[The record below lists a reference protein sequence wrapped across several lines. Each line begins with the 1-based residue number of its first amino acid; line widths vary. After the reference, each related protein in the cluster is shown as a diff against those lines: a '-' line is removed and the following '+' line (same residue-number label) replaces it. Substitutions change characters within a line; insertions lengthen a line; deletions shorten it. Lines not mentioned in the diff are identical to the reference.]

1 MKMVQSVSKF
11 LPRILK
17 GFAFAIFMSAFSA
30 FPEEQPQVLYPGISL
45 RQHELA
51 QETMHELFDLNW
63 NKADSLGG
71 EMRNIEQADNLPPLS
86 FMLRFAVPAWRI
98 LNNEFDSHKQEDSL
112 YKKLEPLRLECIRI
126 LHTGHFPD
134 STRPTRMF
142 LEAGINGFN
151 ATLIIRSKP
160 LMALK
165 EGLQS
170 YRTLDSLR
178 TIAPQMKD
186 LYLGMGLFQCAL
198 ANEPSFIGFAIHLFG
213 GLHVSLDSGLAYLRI
228 CSNEAY
234 YTRQGAREYLIQ
246 FLSPFKANESNE
258 KQLVFRMLEAEF
270 PRNPYYVFQE
280 IDENMA
286 FHRQVAFSDDFR
298 KWAIA
303 RVACLDTENSAV
315 RPYSNCVRW
324 QFSVM
329 DSTLV
334 PDFKPAPFAPQSC
347 FSFYPDFL
355 QAVKEKYLIETGGDL
370 GERQKRSMVHADH
383 KLRNKAFS
391 ILRKSDIT
399 VMLRDYYEWHMEDG
413 LQ

>member
-1 MKMVQSVSKF
+1 MINLSLRF
-11 LPRILK
+11 HRRLLT
-17 GFAFAIFMSAFSA
+17 GFALALLTSIFSA
-30 FPEEQPQVLYPGISL
+30 FPADQPLILYPGISQ

-51 QETMHELFDLNW
+51 QETMHELFDLRW
-63 NKADSLGG
+63 RQADSLGN
-71 EMRNIEQADNLPPLS
+71 EMRKIEQSDNLPPLS

-112 YKKLEPLRLECIRI
+112 YKRLEPLRLECIHI

-134 STRPTRMF
+134 SVRPTRMF

-160 LMALK
+160 LTALK

-186 LYLGMGLFQCAL
+186 IYLGMGLFQCAL

-213 GLHVSLDSGLAYLRI
+213 GLQVSLDSGLAYLRI

-246 FLSPFKANESNE
+246 FLSPFIATESKE
-258 KQLVFRMLEAEF
+258 KQTIFRMLEAEF

-286 FHRQVAFSDDFR
+286 FHRQIAFSNDFR
-298 KWAIA
+298 AWAIA
-303 RVACLDTENSAV
+303 KAATLDTENSSV
-315 RPYSNCVRW
+315 RPYANCVRW
-324 QFSVM
+324 QCIEI
-329 DSTLV
+329 DSTLIS
-334 PDFKPAPFAPQSC
+334 DIKPAPFVARSC
-347 FSFYPDFL
+347 LSFYPFFL
-355 QAVKEKYLIETGGDL
+355 QAAKAKYLIESSSGV
-370 GERQKRSMVHADH
+370 GERQRKSLVHVDH
-383 KLRNKAFS
+383 QLRNKAFA

-413 LQ
+413 LK

>member
-1 MKMVQSVSKF
+1 MCTLSA
-11 LPRILK
+11 LPAEK
-17 GFAFAIFMSAFSA
+17 TDA
-30 FPEEQPQVLYPGISL
+30 LYPGISR

-51 QETMHELFDLNW
+51 RETMHELFDLNW
-63 NKADSLGG
+63 RKADSLGS
-71 EMRNIEQADNLPPLS
+71 EMRKIEQSDHLPPLS

-98 LNNEFDSHKQEDSL
+98 LNNEFDSHTQEDSL
-112 YKKLEPLRLECIRI
+112 YKRLEPLRLECLRI
-126 LHTGHFPD
+126 LHTEHFPD
-134 STRPTRMF
+134 SVRPTRMF

-160 LMALK
+160 LTALK

-178 TIAPQMKD
+178 TMAPQMKD
-186 LYLGMGLFQCAL
+186 IYLGMGLFQCAL

-246 FLSPFKANESNE
+246 FLSPFITNESKE
-258 KQLVFRMLEAEF
+258 KQSIFRMLEAEF
-270 PRNPYYVFQE
+270 PKNPYYVFQE

-286 FHRQVAFSDDFR
+286 FHRQIAFSSDFR
-298 KWAIA
+298 SWAITKA
-303 RVACLDTENSAV
+303 TTLDTENSAS
-315 RPYSNCVRW
+315 RIYANCVRW
-324 QFSVM
+324 QCAAI
-329 DSTLV
+329 DSPLV
-334 PDFKPAPFAPQSC
+334 PEIKPAPFAPRSC
-347 FSFYPDFL
+347 FSFYPVFL
-355 QAVKEKYLIETGGDL
+355 EAAKAKYLIETSTGL
-370 GERQKRSMVHADH
+370 GERQRKNQVRADRQ
-383 KLRNKAFS
+383 LRNKAFS

-413 LQ
+413 LK

>member
-1 MKMVQSVSKF
+1 MIQSGSRF
-11 LPRILK
+11 LPRLCM
-17 GFAFAIFMSAFSA
+17 GFTFSLLMYALPA
-30 FPEEQPQVLYPGISL
+30 FPAEKAEVLYPGISP

-51 QETMHELFDLNW
+51 RETMHELFDMNW
-63 NKADSLGG
+63 QKADSLGV
-71 EMRNIEQADNLPPLS
+71 EMRKIEQAGNLQPLS
-86 FMLRFAVPAWRI
+86 FMLRFAIPAWRI

-112 YKKLEPLRLECIRI
+112 YKKLEPLRLECLRI
-126 LHTGHFPD
+126 LNTGHFPD
-134 STRPTRMF
+134 STKPTRMF

-160 LMALK
+160 LTALK

-178 TIAPQMKD
+178 AIAPQMKD

-198 ANEPSFIGFAIHLFG
+198 ANEPSIIGFAIHLFG

-234 YTRQGAREYLIQ
+234 YTKQGAREYLIQ
-246 FLSPFKANESNE
+246 FLSPFKANEANE
-258 KQLVFRMLEAEF
+258 KQSVFRMLEAEF
-270 PRNPYYVFQE
+270 PGNPYYVFQE

-286 FHRQVAFSDDFR
+286 FHRQVAFSSDFR

-303 RVACLDTENSAV
+303 KVAALDTQNAAV
-315 RPYSNCVRW
+315 RPYANCVRW
-324 QFSVM
+324 QCAAA
-329 DSTLV
+329 DSTLIA
-334 PDFKPAPFAPQSC
+334 DLKPAPFSPRSC
-347 FSFYPDFL
+347 LSFYPVFL
-355 QAVKEKYLIETGGDL
+355 QAAKEKYLIESSTGL
-370 GERQKRSMVHADH
+370 TERQKKYLVRPFHQMRD
-383 KLRNKAFS
+383 KAFS